1 MSTLFL
7 FFFHYCSVC
16 CDCAQLLC
24 LELIGM
30 LVVRCAE
37 HVCASTFCSPP
48 LVIAMFKAYL
58 FFPSNTECR
67 ALIFNGLEVVHA
79 CSQ

>member
-1 MSTLFL
+1 VLQHF
-7 FFFHYCSVC
+7 V
-16 CDCAQLLC
+16 A
-24 LELIGM
+24 
-30 LVVRCAE
+30 
-37 HVCASTFCSPP
+37 PP